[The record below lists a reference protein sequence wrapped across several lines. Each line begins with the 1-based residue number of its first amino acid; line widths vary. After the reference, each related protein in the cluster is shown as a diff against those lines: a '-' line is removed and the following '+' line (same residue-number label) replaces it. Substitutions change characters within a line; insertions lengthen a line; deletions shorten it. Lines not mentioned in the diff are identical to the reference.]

1 MAWTDGFA
9 FPPYNVGLGRTLSW
23 VSNRQEERSDEK
35 SIAPAHVVSSVGA
48 RELTGSKFHWNPNY
62 DDVSGNE
69 LSFSLVGSEE
79 TPKDAV
85 PMMATQCAQ
94 FEPDVRKRYAV
105 SCEPPHLL
113 VLINKLQA
121 VGNNPSSRL
130 GKIVRQLDAI
140 EGNQLLRHSGAL
152 PDYEFE
158 ARMVGGIKPFPDWFA
173 LT

>member
-1 MAWTDGFA
+1 
-9 FPPYNVGLGRTLSW
+9 L
-23 VSNRQEERSDEK
+23 
-35 SIAPAHVVSSVGA
+35 
-48 RELTGSKFHWNPNY
+48 
-62 DDVSGNE
+62 
-69 LSFSLVGSEE
+69 E

-94 FEPDVRKRYAV
+94 FEPDAWSLTREAIGQALRKRYAV
-105 SCEPPHLL
+105 PCEPPHLL
-113 VLINKLQA
+113 VVISKLQA

-130 GKIVRQLDAI
+130 GKLVRQLDAI
-140 EGNQLLRHSGAL
+140 KGNQLLRHSGAL